1 MSEEWKGMNPM
12 ENGSGEYAE
21 ENKNS
26 SQEGQQETGFVLR
39 DSTEETRD
47 SQEAGQER
55 EPGNAPTPENP
66 VYAHSYKNEEK
77 KEGYNSYHFTTPSP
91 APEPKQQQERETKRT
106 KPSSGNRSSMGKK
119 AAALAAGAVAFGV
132 IAGAVFLGV
141 SYAGRSL
148 LPQETTK
155 IESTQVAADSS
166 DVQSTGAGS
175 SSEYTVSQ
183 VAKNAMPSIVS
194 ITGISIQEIPNYF
207 GFGTQ
212 QYQGESSG
220 SGIIVGQND
229 TELLIATN
237 AHVVA
242 DTDSITVCFTNQDG
256 TAATSSSDSVEQT
269 SAGGSSSS
277 LQDGTYVEA
286 QIKGSDTD
294 NDLAV
299 VSVKIADIPEDILSQ
314 IKVATIGDS
323 DALSMGDQVVAIGN
337 ALGYGQSVTSG
348 YVSGLNKQ
356 VSSENANGTFIQTD
370 AAINPGNS
378 GGALLNMKGELVGIN
393 SAKIASSEVE
403 GMGFAIPI
411 SQAEPILDQMMSQ
424 ETREKVDESQ
434 ASYLGVTCM
443 DSTTTVNEM
452 YNIPVGVFIYD
463 VEENGPADQAGIKK
477 GDVITKIDGTSVQ
490 TKEDLTGRL
499 EYYKAGETVDIVLY
513 RTDNGEYKEQTV
525 SVTLGAK
532 KDSPTMSSQNGQE

>member
-1 MSEEWKGMNPM
+1 MERHESDGEWI
-12 ENGSGEYAE
+12 GEYAE

-47 SQEAGQER
+47 SQESGQER

-66 VYAHSYKNEEK
+66 VYAHSYKNDEK

-269 SAGGSSSS
+269 SADGSSS

-452 YNIPVGVFIYD
+452 YNIPVGVFIYG

>member
-91 APEPKQQQERETKRT
+91 APEPKQQQERETKRK

-269 SAGGSSSS
+269 SADGSSS

>member
-21 ENKNS
+21 ENKNN

-47 SQEAGQER
+47 SQETGQER

-532 KDSPTMSSQNGQE
+532 KNSPTMSSQNGQE

>member
-21 ENKNS
+21 ENKNN

-47 SQEAGQER
+47 SQESGQER

-66 VYAHSYKNEEK
+66 VYAHSYKNDEK

-166 DVQSTGAGS
+166 DVQSTGTGS

-269 SAGGSSSS
+269 SADGSSS

>member
-66 VYAHSYKNEEK
+66 VYAHSYKNDEK

-91 APEPKQQQERETKRT
+91 APEPKQQQERETKRK

-269 SAGGSSSS
+269 SADGSSS

>member
-21 ENKNS
+21 ENKNN

-47 SQEAGQER
+47 SQESGQER

-66 VYAHSYKNEEK
+66 VYAHSYKNDEK

>member
-66 VYAHSYKNEEK
+66 VYAHSYKNDEK

-91 APEPKQQQERETKRT
+91 APEPKKQQERETKRT

-269 SAGGSSSS
+269 SADGSSS

>member
-47 SQEAGQER
+47 SQETGQER

-532 KDSPTMSSQNGQE
+532 KNSPTMSSQNGQE

>member
-47 SQEAGQER
+47 SQESGQER

-443 DSTTTVNEM
+443 DSTSTVNEM

>member
-21 ENKNS
+21 ENKNN

-47 SQEAGQER
+47 SQESGQER

-66 VYAHSYKNEEK
+66 VYAHSYKNDEK

-269 SAGGSSSS
+269 SADGSSS

>member
-47 SQEAGQER
+47 SQESGQER

-66 VYAHSYKNEEK
+66 VYAHSYKNDEK

-132 IAGAVFLGV
+132 IAGVVFLGV

-269 SAGGSSSS
+269 SADGSSS

>member
-1 MSEEWKGMNPM
+1 
-12 ENGSGEYAE
+12 
-21 ENKNS
+21 
-26 SQEGQQETGFVLR
+26 
-39 DSTEETRD
+39 
-47 SQEAGQER
+47 
-55 EPGNAPTPENP
+55 
-66 VYAHSYKNEEK
+66 
-77 KEGYNSYHFTTPSP
+77 
-91 APEPKQQQERETKRT
+91 
-106 KPSSGNRSSMGKK
+106 MGKK

-269 SAGGSSSS
+269 SADGSSS

-323 DALSMGDQVVAIGN
+323 DARVMSDQGVAI
-337 ALGYGQSVTSG
+337 
-348 YVSGLNKQ
+348 
-356 VSSENANGTFIQTD
+356 
-370 AAINPGNS
+370 
-378 GGALLNMKGELVGIN
+378 
-393 SAKIASSEVE
+393 
-403 GMGFAIPI
+403 
-411 SQAEPILDQMMSQ
+411 
-424 ETREKVDESQ
+424 
-434 ASYLGVTCM
+434 
-443 DSTTTVNEM
+443 
-452 YNIPVGVFIYD
+452 
-463 VEENGPADQAGIKK
+463 
-477 GDVITKIDGTSVQ
+477 
-490 TKEDLTGRL
+490 
-499 EYYKAGETVDIVLY
+499 
-513 RTDNGEYKEQTV
+513 
-525 SVTLGAK
+525 
-532 KDSPTMSSQNGQE
+532 

>member
-269 SAGGSSSS
+269 SADGSSS

>member
-47 SQEAGQER
+47 SQEAGQEG

-66 VYAHSYKNEEK
+66 VYAHSYKNDEK

-269 SAGGSSSS
+269 SADGSSS

>member
-21 ENKNS
+21 ENKNN

-91 APEPKQQQERETKRT
+91 APEPKQQQERETKRK

-269 SAGGSSSS
+269 SADGSSS

>member
-1 MSEEWKGMNPM
+1 MERHESDGEWIRG
-12 ENGSGEYAE
+12 YAE
-21 ENKNS
+21 ENKNN

-47 SQEAGQER
+47 SQESGQER

-66 VYAHSYKNEEK
+66 VYAHSYKNDEK

-269 SAGGSSSS
+269 SADGSSS

>member
-47 SQEAGQER
+47 SQESGQER

-66 VYAHSYKNEEK
+66 VYAHSYKNDEK

-269 SAGGSSSS
+269 SADGSSS

>member
-21 ENKNS
+21 ENKNN

-269 SAGGSSSS
+269 SADGSSS

>member
-91 APEPKQQQERETKRT
+91 APEPKQQQERETKRK

-269 SAGGSSSS
+269 SADGSSS

-411 SQAEPILDQMMSQ
+411 SQAEPMLDQVMSQ

>member
-66 VYAHSYKNEEK
+66 VYAHSYKNDEK

-269 SAGGSSSS
+269 SADGSSS

>member
-21 ENKNS
+21 ENKNN

-47 SQEAGQER
+47 SQETGQER

-463 VEENGPADQAGIKK
+463 EH
-477 GDVITKIDGTSVQ
+477 S
-490 TKEDLTGRL
+490 GRRVHL
-499 EYYKAGETVDIVLY
+499 
-513 RTDNGEYKEQTV
+513 
-525 SVTLGAK
+525 
-532 KDSPTMSSQNGQE
+532 

>member
-66 VYAHSYKNEEK
+66 VYAHSYKNDEK

-155 IESTQVAADSS
+155 IASTQVAADSS

-269 SAGGSSSS
+269 SADGSSS

>member
-47 SQEAGQER
+47 SQESGQER

-91 APEPKQQQERETKRT
+91 APEPKQQQERETKRK

-269 SAGGSSSS
+269 SADGSSS

>member
-47 SQEAGQER
+47 SQESGQER

-66 VYAHSYKNEEK
+66 VYAHSYKNDEK

>member
-21 ENKNS
+21 ENKNN

-47 SQEAGQER
+47 SQESGQER

-66 VYAHSYKNEEK
+66 VYAHSYKNDEK

-119 AAALAAGAVAFGV
+119 SAALAAGAVAFGV